1 MLDLDLVVLNM
12 EAENSNEIIEQLGAL
27 LLAKGHVKDSYIQA
41 VLEREKNLPTGL
53 SIGDF
58 CVAIPHTDSG
68 HVNQSNIAIA
78 TLKNSSVFHSMV
90 NPEEQLNVE
99 VVFLLA
105 VKDPNLQVQLL
116 KNLMSIFQDKELLI
130 KLRNVRSKKE
140 VSRLLSC
147 LEQ

>member
-12 EAENSNEIIEQLGAL
+12 EANSSKDIIEKLGDL
-27 LLAKGHVKDSYIQA
+27 MLNKGYVKDSYVQA

-78 TLKNSSVFHSMV
+78 TLKKASIFHSMV
-90 NPEEQLNVE
+90 NPEEELSVE
-99 VVFLLA
+99 LVFLLA
-105 VKDPNLQVQLL
+105 VKDPNLQIQLL
-116 KNLMSIFQDKELLI
+116 KNLMSVFQNKELLV
-130 KLRNVRSKKE
+130 KLRNVSSKE
-140 VSRLLSC
+140 EASRLLSC
-147 LEQ
+147 LNQ

>member
-12 EAENSNEIIEQLGAL
+12 EAETSNEIIEQLGAL
-27 LLAKGHVKDSYIQA
+27 LLSKGHVKDSYIQA

-99 VVFLLA
+99 LVFLLA
-105 VKDPNLQVQLL
+105 VKDPNLQIQLL

-130 KLRNVRSKKE
+130 KLRNVSSKQE